1 MSKIHNAKCS
11 IESEYYSTSNTVER
25 FNMLLEIET
34 LIKELR
40 QVTISSINDPQPV
53 LLNAER
59 DLARLISLFSYHAN
73 ISKVRCNE
81 FITIGTT
88 ISALIEFGQLDS
100 LDTLELVMDIENEFD
115 VSISDEEAE
124 SFETV
129 ADILKFVS

>member
-1 MSKIHNAKCS
+1 
-11 IESEYYSTSNTVER
+11 
-25 FNMLLEIET
+25 MLLEIET

-59 DLARLISLFSYHAN
+59 DLARLISLFSYHAS
-73 ISKVRCNE
+73 ISKDRCNE

-88 ISALIEFGQLDS
+88 ISALTEFGQLDS
-100 LDTLELVMDIENEFD
+100 LDMIELVMDIENEFD